1 MGNQF
6 DVKIGFVSACN
17 LPVGDFFHGDSDPYI
32 IARIQNNDD
41 DSLIY
46 RTDTVHNTTEPTWDN
61 DWWHV
66 AGVRSGARLELKLE
80 DEDPDKHTDDKL
92 GEGEY
97 MLDDLGALVDGGEK
111 EIEVHIHKR
120 KSNPRILLGTAL
132 LGMMHP
138 KRAQA
143 HAMVKLRITITK
155 SEKSPGRL
163 LLLGPRKYSI
173 HRSPL
178 VGRMAG
184 TTDTDDA
191 PAFLA
196 FRLQLL
202 DVPQDLQF
210 EYTMKRPEIV
220 SMFADNIKGRL
231 IRRAVKSQH
240 DTIYGY
246 DRKTIY
252 GRIEREQMA
261 AVLLEMTDCV
271 EDREDRTKDKL
282 FTYAITLDGVLHF
295 TETGSQYLIDHLS
308 KHSMHANAAPV
319 VVCSGEFF
327 IRRRGSEDGEDDNS
341 MTNGR
346 DDSEVDVI
354 PEVEEA
360 VMENADKVQRSQEA
374 KKHGEEGN
382 IDWSKHER
390 KDHHQSSLK
399 PKINL
404 SKYILV
410 IDNDSGTYM
419 PSADRLPDFQ
429 KFLEHNLPGLEVRA
443 LSRDDEKLKKW
454 KEEHNERKE
463 EVEPVGLASSG
474 SSSSASSVSSVDREE
489 VDGGKGGFMGKLRGK
504 KHSWRTALSGLGS
517 R

>member
-1 MGNQF
+1 MGDQF
-6 DVKIGFVSACN
+6 NVKIDFVSACN

-32 IARIQNNDD
+32 IATIYNNDD
-41 DSLIY
+41 DDSLTY
-46 RTDTVHNTTEPTWDN
+46 RTDTVHSSTEPTWNN
-61 DWWHV
+61 DWWQV
-66 AGVRSGARLELKLE
+66 TGVRSGARLELKLE

-92 GEGEY
+92 GEGQY
-97 MLDDLGALVDGGEK
+97 MLDNLGALVDEGEK

-132 LGMMHP
+132 LGMIHP
-138 KRAQA
+138 KRARA
-143 HAMVKLRITITK
+143 RAMVKLRITITK
-155 SEKSPGRL
+155 AAETGRL

-178 VGRMAG
+178 VGRVAG

-202 DVPQDLQF
+202 DVPHDLHF
-210 EYTMKRPEIV
+210 EYTKARPEIV
-220 SMFADNIKGRL
+220 AMFADNIKGRL

-246 DRKTIY
+246 DRKTIT
-252 GRIEREQMA
+252 GRIERDQMA

-271 EDREDRTKDKL
+271 EDREGRTKDKL

-295 TETGSQYLIDHLS
+295 TETGSQYMIDHLS

-327 IRRRGSEDGEDDNS
+327 IRRRGREDIDGEDDH
-341 MTNGR
+341 GQG
-346 DDSEVDVI
+346 DSEVNVV

-360 VMENADKVQRSQEA
+360 IMENAAKVQQKRD
-374 KKHGEEGN
+374 
-382 IDWSKHER
+382 IDN
-390 KDHHQSSLK
+390 HQVPLK

-429 KFLEHNLPGLEVRA
+429 KFLKHNLPGLEVRA
-443 LSRDDEKLKKW
+443 LGRDDEKLKKW
-454 KEEHNERKE
+454 KEEHHERKE
-463 EVEPVGLASSG
+463 EVEPVGLASGGSG
-474 SSSSASSVSSVDREE
+474 SSASSVSSVDDRKE
-489 VDGGKGGFMGKLRGK
+489 VNVDGFMGKLRG
-504 KHSWRTALSGLGS
+504 WRTALSGLGS
-517 R
+517 